1 MYDTDTIRR
10 DHPIADVAVASGL
23 QLRPSGGRF
32 TGMCPFHGDS
42 RPSFVVYPATRS
54 YYCFGCGAGGD
65 VIDFVARLNGVAFK
79 EAVAL
84 LAGTPSL
91 MAPTS
96 IRRELKAV
104 VPPVHPGQAAA
115 TVETAVAFYHERLWC
130 RPEALD
136 YLAARGMGEATIRR
150 CRLGFGTP
158 GLARELDRRGLNLDI
173 ARSLGLLAGDR
184 ECFVGRVIIPDC
196 HGGRASWLTGRR
208 LDGREPRYLN
218 LQQEKPLLGF
228 ERIQGPAV
236 VVTEGPFDWLTAV
249 EWNLPAVALLGTR
262 VSTRVAQQMD
272 RFERVYLALD
282 GDDAGRE
289 ATAELLD
296 RLGERAIPVALP
308 SGAADLNDLHR
319 QPGGRAAFLRRLRQ
333 AADRRGSPCT
343 AAAGASAQ
351 RAA

>member
-32 TGMCPFHGDS
+32 TGLCPFHGDS

-91 MAPTS
+91 MAPAS
-96 IRRELKAV
+96 ILRDPNAV
-104 VPPVHPGQAAA
+104 VPPVHPGQAPAI
-115 TVETAVAFYHERLWC
+115 VETAVAFYHARLWSHL
-130 RPEALD
+130 EALD
-136 YLAARGMGEATIRR
+136 YLTARGMGEATIRR

-158 GLARELDRRGLNLDI
+158 GLARELEGRGLDFDT

-184 ECFVGRVIIPDC
+184 ECFVGRIIIPDC
-196 HGGRASWLTGRR
+196 HGGRATWLTGRR
-208 LDGREPRYLN
+208 LDEREPRYLN
-218 LQQEKPLLGF
+218 LQQEKPLLGLD
-228 ERIQGPAV
+228 RIQGPAV

-249 EWNLPAVALLGTR
+249 EWGIPATALLGTR
-262 VSTRVAQQMD
+262 VSSRTEQQLH

-282 GDDAGRE
+282 GDAAGRE
-289 ATAELLD
+289 ATSELLD
-296 RLGERAIPVALP
+296 RLGERAIPVTLP

-319 QPGGRAAFLRRLRQ
+319 QPDGGAAFLRCVRQ
-333 AADRRGSPCT
+333 AADRQGSPC
-343 AAAGASAQ
+343 AAAVGASGQ